1 MLPSHTL
8 HCLQSER
15 RQHTFFPKIL
25 LHLISFFYPICL
37 DYFTFIWIK
46 PTGGFFFCKNSDVP
60 MWYDR
65 LYLFPFHVLWL
76 QIFSQDSVPSVTNSL
91 YAPFL
96 VQHESYAYYTNHASF
111 IFTISNLSRWKR
123 GEPLILLKQNSRAI
137 FINFHSALRSTGN
150 YRLYLH

>member
-46 PTGGFFFCKNSDVP
+46 PTGGFFFFAKIRTFQCG
-60 MWYDR
+60 MIGY
-65 LYLFPFHVLWL
+65 
-76 QIFSQDSVPSVTNSL
+76 IFSHFT
-91 YAPFL
+91 
-96 VQHESYAYYTNHASF
+96 SYGYKYFPKTVFPVSPTACMLRSWYSTNHTHITQIMRVLFSQY
-111 IFTISNLSRWKR
+111 
-123 GEPLILLKQNSRAI
+123 LISRAGREA
-137 FINFHSALRSTGN
+137 SR
-150 YRLYLH
+150 